1 MKKRMLA
8 FLCIGT
14 IWIGGCGHIQENPS
28 EITIQKNGVVHIAEA
43 KKPDYIMH
51 EEGTDQEGL
60 YWDGNSIDW
69 SQYQLDE
76 SFQDALIQFTAK
88 TTAKVMEENNENLCY
103 SPMSLYYA
111 LSLAAI
117 GSSGQT
123 EQELLALLG
132 VESREKLK
140 DQCNKLY
147 HILYTDTDESVIQLA
162 NSIWKVYD
170 EEEEAIVLKE
180 TYIKDASEQLF
191 SSIYEVKRTEAE
203 DQIAQWISKQ
213 TNGFLNP
220 VSSKKPVEWELALIN
235 AIYYRDQWVNRFPE
249 QLTEEGEFTKT
260 DQSKVKCSFMNTE
273 NQANVKETDQ
283 FLQASLQ
290 LKDSEMFFVLPKPGV
305 DAHQLIKSEEILN
318 QILTEDGE
326 TRCQVIW
333 RVPKFNYETSIENL
347 DQVVKELGVVSAFE
361 RSDGFENMTD
371 TKMYIDKIIQKSKIM
386 IDEKGVEAAAYTQ
399 IMMNEAAA
407 LTEQTVSMNL
417 DHPFIYGIQKNGNCL
432 FIGICEQP

>member
-1 MKKRMLA
+1 MKKRILA
-8 FLCIGT
+8 LLCIGAML
-14 IWIGGCGHIQENPS
+14 IEGCGGIGLNPS
-28 EITIQKNGVVHIAEA
+28 EANIQEKGVVTVAEA

-51 EEGTDQEGL
+51 EKGTDSNGL

-162 NSIWKVYD
+162 NSIWKAYD
-170 EEEEAIVLKE
+170 EGEEAIALKE
-180 TYIKDASEQLF
+180 SYIKEASEQLF
-191 SSIYEVKRTEAE
+191 SSIYDVERTEAE
-203 DQIAQWISKQ
+203 DQINQWISQQ
-213 TNGFLNP
+213 TNGLINP
-220 VSSKKPVEWELALIN
+220 TSSKEPVKWDIALIN
-235 AIYYRDQWVNRFPE
+235 AIYYRDQWVNRFSE
-249 QLTEEGEFTKT
+249 QLTEEGEFTKA

-283 FLQASLQ
+283 FFQASLQ
-290 LKDSEMFFVLPKPGV
+290 LKDSEMFFVLPKPGIDV
-305 DAHQLIKSEEILN
+305 HQLIKSEETLN

-326 TRCQVIW
+326 ARCQVIW
-333 RVPKFNYETSIENL
+333 RLPKFNYETSIENL
-347 DQVVKELGVVSAFE
+347 DQTVKELGVVSAFE
-361 RSDGFENMTD
+361 RTDGFENMTD
-371 TKMYIDKIIQKSKIM
+371 TALYIDKIIQKSKIM
-386 IDEKGVEAAAYTQ
+386 IDEKGVEAAAYTE
-399 IMMNEAAA
+399 IMMDEEAALA
-407 LTEQTVSMNL
+407 EKTVSMNL
-417 DHPFIYGIQKNGNCL
+417 DHPFIYGIKKNGNCL

>member
-1 MKKRMLA
+1 MLA

-28 EITIQKNGVVHIAEA
+28 EITIQRNGVIHIAEA

-162 NSIWKVYD
+162 NSIWKAYD
-170 EEEEAIVLKE
+170 EGEEAIALKE
-180 TYIKDASEQLF
+180 
-191 SSIYEVKRTEAE
+191 
-203 DQIAQWISKQ
+203 
-213 TNGFLNP
+213 
-220 VSSKKPVEWELALIN
+220 LI
-235 AIYYRDQWVNRFPE
+235 
-249 QLTEEGEFTKT
+249 
-260 DQSKVKCSFMNTE
+260 
-273 NQANVKETDQ
+273 
-283 FLQASLQ
+283 
-290 LKDSEMFFVLPKPGV
+290 
-305 DAHQLIKSEEILN
+305 
-318 QILTEDGE
+318 
-326 TRCQVIW
+326 
-333 RVPKFNYETSIENL
+333 
-347 DQVVKELGVVSAFE
+347 
-361 RSDGFENMTD
+361 
-371 TKMYIDKIIQKSKIM
+371 
-386 IDEKGVEAAAYTQ
+386 
-399 IMMNEAAA
+399 
-407 LTEQTVSMNL
+407 
-417 DHPFIYGIQKNGNCL
+417 
-432 FIGICEQP
+432 

>member
-1 MKKRMLA
+1 MKKRILVL
-8 FLCIGT
+8 LCIGAML
-14 IWIGGCGHIQENPS
+14 IGGCGGIGLNPS
-28 EITIQKNGVVHIAEA
+28 EANIQKNEVVTVAEA

-51 EEGTDQEGL
+51 EKGMDSEEI
-60 YWDGNSIDW
+60 YWDGNSVDW
-69 SQYQLDE
+69 SQYQLDQA
-76 SFQDALIQFTAK
+76 FQNALVQFAAK
-88 TTAKVMEENNENLCY
+88 TTAKVMERNNENLCY
-103 SPMSLYYA
+103 SPISLYYA

-123 EQELLALLG
+123 EQELLTLLG
-132 VESREKLK
+132 VENREVLK
-140 DQCNKLY
+140 DQCDKLY
-147 HILYTDTDESVIQLA
+147 HILYTDTNESVIQLA
-162 NSIWKVYD
+162 NSIWKAYD
-170 EEEEAIVLKE
+170 EGEEAIALKE

-191 SSIYEVKRTEAE
+191 SSIYEVKRIEAE
-203 DQIAQWISKQ
+203 DRIAQWISKQ

-220 VSSKKPVEWELALIN
+220 TSSKKPVEWDLALIN
-235 AIYYRDQWVNRFPE
+235 AVYYRDQWVNRFPE
-249 QLTEEGEFTKT
+249 QLTEEGEFTKA

-290 LKDSEMFFVLPKPGV
+290 LKDSEMFFVLPKPGIDV
-305 DAHQLIKSEEILN
+305 HQLIKSEETLN

-371 TKMYIDKIIQKSKIM
+371 TEMYIDKIIQKSKIM
-386 IDEKGVEAAAYTQ
+386 IDEKGVEAAAYTE
-399 IMMNEAAA
+399 IMMDEEAA

-417 DHPFIYGIQKNGNCL
+417 DHPFIYGIKKNGNCL